1 MAITNVNLASDQAGV
16 LDVSWDAPS
25 DTLRDYRVNWAKVG
39 ESFPSYKDNVRNAY
53 PTSNSY
59 AITDLD
65 GGVRYKVKV
74 RARFDEGGPGDWAEP
89 VETDVASSS

>member
-1 MAITNVNLASDQAGV
+1 MLDPIFTCDYQAISHINNEPVLGGISSASNLMAIT
-16 LDVSWDAPS
+16 
-25 DTLRDYRVNWAKVG
+25 
-39 ESFPSYKDNVRNAY
+39 NVRNAY

-59 AITDLD
+59 TITGFD